1 MSNRYAFSLTT
12 FSPSG
17 KLGQIEYAL
26 AAVGQGVT
34 AIGIKATNGV
44 VIATVKKTPTPLLDS
59 QALTKVSMISQNIGV
74 VYSGMGPDAR
84 ILVEKARK
92 SAQEYKRVYM
102 EEPPAMVICL

>member
-1 MSNRYAFSLTT
+1 
-12 FSPSG
+12 
-17 KLGQIEYAL
+17 
-26 AAVGQGVT
+26 
-34 AIGIKATNGV
+34 
-44 VIATVKKTPTPLLDS
+44 
-59 QALTKVSMISQNIGV
+59 MISQNIGV